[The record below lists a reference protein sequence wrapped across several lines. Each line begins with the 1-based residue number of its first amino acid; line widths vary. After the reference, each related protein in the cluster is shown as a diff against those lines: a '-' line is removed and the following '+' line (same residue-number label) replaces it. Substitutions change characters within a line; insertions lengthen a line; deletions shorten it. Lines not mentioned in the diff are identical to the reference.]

1 MRARVFSRP
10 SARATSATAKENLVP
25 DDRALEVLTRSA
37 VALAH
42 DGTIEPALEELLAAV
57 TKAVGAGSG
66 AIFAQDPDRPAI
78 ELIASVGFDE
88 ASLAAFAKTVADN
101 PDHAVRRTIA
111 DRVVTF
117 DATPMAPGATGLR
130 SHLPLVVT
138 RDAVDLPLGVL
149 AVAHDAPLDEESRRL
164 LTAAAQLA
172 AVGIDRARLSS
183 LVAERSEWFER
194 MAHMDPLTGLA
205 NTRTFSRVLELEL
218 ARAGRQGGEVSLAVF
233 DIDDFRSTNEAAGA
247 AVGDDILREVA
258 AVLAESVRLVDTVA
272 RYGGDEFVLV
282 APGSAGLTVARRVLA
297 GVAALPEV
305 AGRQVSISAGV
316 ATFPADAGTAE
327 ELLAAAE
334 RALAEARASGSGTLG
349 EARSQRAR

>member
-1 MRARVFSRP
+1 V
-10 SARATSATAKENLVP
+10 TAKENLVP
-25 DDRALEVLTRSA
+25 DRALEVLTRSA
-37 VALAH
+37 VALAR
-42 DGTIEPALEELLAAV
+42 DGSLELALEELLSAV
-57 TKAVGAGSG
+57 TEAVGAASG

-78 ELIASVGFDE
+78 ELIAAVGFDD
-88 ASLAAFAKTVADN
+88 ASLAAFEKTVADT
-101 PDHAVRRTIA
+101 PDHAIRQTIA
-111 DRVVTF
+111 DRTSTF
-117 DATPMAPGATGLR
+117 DATPRARGAKGLR

-138 RDAVDLPLGVL
+138 RDDVDLPLGVL
-149 AVAHDAPLDEESRRL
+149 AVAHDESLDEEARRL
-164 LTAAAQLA
+164 LKAAAQLA
-172 AVGIDRARLSS
+172 AVGLDRARLAS

-233 DIDDFRSTNEAAGA
+233 DIDDFRSTNASAGH
-247 AVGDDILREVA
+247 AVGDDVLREVA

-282 APGSAGLTVARRVLA
+282 APGSAGMTVARRVLA
-297 GVAALPEV
+297 GVAALPDV
-305 AGRQVSISAGV
+305 AGRRVSVSAGV
-316 ATFPADAGTAE
+316 ASFPADAGTAE

-334 RALAEARASGSGTLG
+334 RALAEAKASGSGTLG

>member
-1 MRARVFSRP
+1 M
-10 SARATSATAKENLVP
+10 P

-37 VALAH
+37 AALARYGG
-42 DGTIEPALEELLAAV
+42 DELALEELLSAV
-57 TKAVGAGSG
+57 TEAVGAQSG

-88 ASLAAFAKTVADN
+88 ASLAAFATTVAEN
-101 PDHAVRRTIA
+101 PDHAIRQTIA
-111 DRVVTF
+111 DGTTTF
-117 DATPMAPGATGLR
+117 DAAPRAPGAKGLR
-130 SHLPLVVT
+130 SHLPLIVT
-138 RDAVDLPLGVL
+138 RDDVDLPLGVL
-149 AVAHDAPLDEESRRL
+149 AVAHDAPLDEGARRL

-172 AVGIDRARLSS
+172 AVGLDRARLSS

-218 ARAGRQGGEVSLAVF
+218 ARAARQGGEVSLAVF
-233 DIDDFRSTNEAAGA
+233 DIDDFRSTNAAAGHA
-247 AVGDDILREVA
+247 AGDDVLREVA

-282 APGSAGLTVARRVLA
+282 APGSAGMTVARRVLA
-297 GVAALPEV
+297 GVAALPDV
-305 AGRQVSISAGV
+305 AGRRVSISAGV
-316 ATFPADAGTAE
+316 ASFPADGGTPE
-327 ELLAAAE
+327 ELLIAAE

>member
-1 MRARVFSRP
+1 
-10 SARATSATAKENLVP
+10 VP

-37 VALAH
+37 VALAR
-42 DGTIEPALEELLAAV
+42 DGSIELALEELLSAV
-57 TKAVGAGSG
+57 TEGVGAGSG

-78 ELIASVGFDE
+78 ELIAAVGFDD
-88 ASLAAFAKTVADN
+88 ASLAAFEKTVADN
-101 PDHAVRRTIA
+101 PDHAIRQTIA
-111 DRVVTF
+111 DRTATF
-117 DATPMAPGATGLR
+117 DATPRAPGAKGLR

-138 RDAVDLPLGVL
+138 RDDVDLPLGVL
-149 AVAHDAPLDEESRRL
+149 AVAHDESLDEKARRL

-172 AVGIDRARLSS
+172 ALGLDRARLAS

-233 DIDDFRSTNEAAGA
+233 DIDDFRSTNASAGRAAG
-247 AVGDDILREVA
+247 DDVLREVA

-282 APGSAGLTVARRVLA
+282 APGSAGMTVARRVLA
-297 GVAALPEV
+297 GVAALPDV
-305 AGRQVSISAGV
+305 AGRRVSVSAGV
-316 ATFPADAGTAE
+316 ASFPADAGTAE

-349 EARSQRAR
+349 EARSQRTR